1 MSQQDSEN
9 SWAEK
14 DFENVQFDVKGR
26 QRFRRRPKRAADV
39 LSRLMARKGYGQTQ
53 SKQNLDEAWQIA
65 VGPRFTKTTRA
76 GTIKR
81 GTLEIIVANSAAIQ
95 QLGFQKQQLLSAMQ
109 QQLPE
114 AKIKDLR
121 FSLGNVAQL

>member
-1 MSQQDSEN
+1 MVNPDGEN

-14 DFENVQFDVKGR
+14 DFENVQYDVKGR
-26 QRFRRRPKRAADV
+26 QYFRRRPRRVADV
-39 LSRLMARKGYGQTQ
+39 LSQLMARKGYSQTK
-53 SKQNLDEAWQIA
+53 SKDNLDEAWQIA

-76 GTIKR
+76 GTIRR
-81 GTLEIIVANSAAIQ
+81 GVLEIIVANSASIQ
-95 QLGFQKQQLLSAMQ
+95 QLGFQKRQLLSALQ

-121 FSLGNVAQL
+121 FSIGNVAQI

>member
-1 MSQQDSEN
+1 MPASDSDN

-14 DFENVQFDVKGR
+14 DFDNVQHDVSGR
-26 QRFRRRPKRAADV
+26 QRYRRRPRRAADV
-39 LSRLMARKGYGQTQ
+39 LSQLMARKGYGQTK
-53 SKQNLDEAWQIA
+53 SKENLDEAWQIA
-65 VGPRFTKTTRA
+65 VGPKFTKTTRA

-81 GTLEIIVANSAAIQ
+81 GTLEVIVANSAAMQ
-95 QLGFQKQQLLSAMQ
+95 QLGFQKRQLLSAMQ

-121 FSLGNVAQL
+121 FSIGNVAKL